1 MSLRFGRGLSTFA
14 HGSCGN
20 FPRALFFAAF
30 CAEYVAAAATPNSED
45 AASASER
52 DDPNRGR
59 MMMMRQIVRQLEE
72 DCYQFYVL
80 STIHNQAKYL
90 HDVRRRK
97 MTTNAL

>member
-59 MMMMRQIVRQLEE
+59 MMMMMRQIVRQLEE
-72 DCYQFYVL
+72 YQFYVS

-90 HDVRRRK
+90 HDARRRK
-97 MTTNAL
+97 MSTNAL